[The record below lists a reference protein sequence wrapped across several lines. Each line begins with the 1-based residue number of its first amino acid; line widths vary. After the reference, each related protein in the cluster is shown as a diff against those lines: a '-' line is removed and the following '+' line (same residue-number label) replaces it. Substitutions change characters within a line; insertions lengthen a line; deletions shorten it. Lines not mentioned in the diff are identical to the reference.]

1 MKAEIVV
8 PSSLDDITLEQ
19 YQLFMRIVS
28 EEDSEEFLAQKMV
41 SVFCKIRLSDVFKIR
56 MLDVLEIATSIGEMI
71 QKSCDLTPRFKMN
84 DTEFGFIPDLENI
97 SFEEY
102 VDLDSH
108 LGDWQ
113 TMHKAM
119 AVMYRPI
126 VKTKRDKYDIEE
138 YQGSITYS
146 EVMKYA
152 PLSIVLGSMVFFLSF
167 KGRVVES
174 YPKLFKDGG
183 DGDGFS
189 AEEQFNKQ
197 WGWYNSI
204 YQLAGG
210 NIAKFDEVTK
220 LPLFQCLTYL
230 TYEKQKN
237 EIEMRKLKN
246 RNR

>member
-1 MKAEIVV
+1 MKAEIVI

-28 EEDSEEFLAQKMV
+28 EDDSEEFLAQKMV

-126 VKTKRDKYDIEE
+126 IKTKRDKYDIEE

-152 PLSIVLGSMVFFLSF
+152 PLSIVLGSMVFFYRLRDELLKATLSYL
-167 KGRVVES
+167 KT
-174 YPKLFKDGG
+174 
-183 DGDGFS
+183 
-189 AEEQFNKQ
+189 
-197 WGWYNSI
+197 
-204 YQLAGG
+204 
-210 NIAKFDEVTK
+210 EVTEMALVQRSSSISSGGGTTQSINLLEETLQSLTK
-220 LPLFQCLTYL
+220 LQNYH
-230 TYEKQKN
+230 YSN
-237 EIEMRKLKN
+237 V
-246 RNR
+246 

>member
-152 PLSIVLGSMVFFLSF
+152 PLSIVLGSMVFFYRLRDELLKATLSYL
-167 KGRVVES
+167 KT
-174 YPKLFKDGG
+174 
-183 DGDGFS
+183 
-189 AEEQFNKQ
+189 
-197 WGWYNSI
+197 
-204 YQLAGG
+204 
-210 NIAKFDEVTK
+210 EVTEMALVQRSSSISSGGGTTQSINLLEETLQSLTK
-220 LPLFQCLTYL
+220 LQNYH
-230 TYEKQKN
+230 YSN
-237 EIEMRKLKN
+237 V
-246 RNR
+246 

>member
-71 QKSCDLTPRFKMN
+71 QKSYDLTPRFKMN
-84 DTEFGFIPDLENI
+84 DTEFGFITDLENI

-152 PLSIVLGSMVFFLSF
+152 PLSIVLGSMVFFYRLRDELLKATLSYL
-167 KGRVVES
+167 KTEVMEMALVQRNSSISSGVGTTQS
-174 YPKLFKDGG
+174 INLL
-183 DGDGFS
+183 
-189 AEEQFNKQ
+189 EETLQ
-197 WGWYNSI
+197 S
-204 YQLAGG
+204 L
-210 NIAKFDEVTK
+210 TK
-220 LPLFQCLTYL
+220 LQNYH
-230 TYEKQKN
+230 YSN
-237 EIEMRKLKN
+237 V
-246 RNR
+246 

>member
-28 EEDSEEFLAQKMV
+28 KDDSEEFLAQKMV

-152 PLSIVLGSMVFFLSF
+152 PLSIVLGSMVFFYRLRDELLKATLSYL
-167 KGRVVES
+167 KT
-174 YPKLFKDGG
+174 
-183 DGDGFS
+183 
-189 AEEQFNKQ
+189 
-197 WGWYNSI
+197 
-204 YQLAGG
+204 
-210 NIAKFDEVTK
+210 EVTEMALVQRSSSISSGGGTTQSINLLEETLQSLTK
-220 LPLFQCLTYL
+220 LQNYH
-230 TYEKQKN
+230 YSN
-237 EIEMRKLKN
+237 V
-246 RNR
+246 

>member
-1 MKAEIVV
+1 MKTEIVV

-28 EEDSEEFLAQKMV
+28 EDDSEEFLAQKMV

-84 DTEFGFIPDLENI
+84 DTEFGFITDLENI

-152 PLSIVLGSMVFFLSF
+152 PLSIVLGSMVFFYRLRDELLKATLSYL
-167 KGRVVES
+167 KT
-174 YPKLFKDGG
+174 
-183 DGDGFS
+183 
-189 AEEQFNKQ
+189 
-197 WGWYNSI
+197 
-204 YQLAGG
+204 
-210 NIAKFDEVTK
+210 EVTEMALVQRNSSISSGGGTTQSINLLEETLQSLTK
-220 LPLFQCLTYL
+220 LQNYH
-230 TYEKQKN
+230 YSN
-237 EIEMRKLKN
+237 V
-246 RNR
+246 

>member
-28 EEDSEEFLAQKMV
+28 EDDSEEFLAQKMV

-126 VKTKRDKYDIEE
+126 VKTKRVKYDLEE
-138 YQGSITYS
+138 YLGSFSYS
-146 EVMKYA
+146 EVLKYA
-152 PLSIVLGSMVFFLSF
+152 PLSIVLGSMVFFYRLRDELLKANLSYL
-167 KGRVVES
+167 KT
-174 YPKLFKDGG
+174 
-183 DGDGFS
+183 
-189 AEEQFNKQ
+189 
-197 WGWYNSI
+197 
-204 YQLAGG
+204 
-210 NIAKFDEVTK
+210 EVTEMALVQRNSSISSGGGTIQSINLLEETLQSLTK
-220 LPLFQCLTYL
+220 LQNYHSS
-230 TYEKQKN
+230 N
-237 EIEMRKLKN
+237 V
-246 RNR
+246 

>member
-84 DTEFGFIPDLENI
+84 DTEFGFITDLENI

-152 PLSIVLGSMVFFLSF
+152 PLSIVLGSMVFFYRLRDELLKATLSYL
-167 KGRVVES
+167 KT
-174 YPKLFKDGG
+174 
-183 DGDGFS
+183 
-189 AEEQFNKQ
+189 
-197 WGWYNSI
+197 
-204 YQLAGG
+204 
-210 NIAKFDEVTK
+210 EVTEMALVQRNSSISSGGGTIQSINLLEETLQSLTK
-220 LPLFQCLTYL
+220 LQNYHSS
-230 TYEKQKN
+230 N
-237 EIEMRKLKN
+237 V
-246 RNR
+246 

>member
-28 EEDSEEFLAQKMV
+28 KDDSEEFLAQKMV

-152 PLSIVLGSMVFFLSF
+152 PLSIVLGSMVFFYRLRDELLKATLSYL
-167 KGRVVES
+167 KT
-174 YPKLFKDGG
+174 
-183 DGDGFS
+183 
-189 AEEQFNKQ
+189 
-197 WGWYNSI
+197 
-204 YQLAGG
+204 
-210 NIAKFDEVTK
+210 EVTEMALVQRNSSISSGGGTTQSINLLEETLQSLTK
-220 LPLFQCLTYL
+220 LQNYH
-230 TYEKQKN
+230 YSN
-237 EIEMRKLKN
+237 V
-246 RNR
+246 

>member
-1 MKAEIVV
+1 MKAEIVI

-28 EEDSEEFLAQKMV
+28 KDDSEEFLAQKMV

-152 PLSIVLGSMVFFLSF
+152 PLSIVLGSMVFFYRLRDELLKATLSYL
-167 KGRVVES
+167 KT
-174 YPKLFKDGG
+174 
-183 DGDGFS
+183 
-189 AEEQFNKQ
+189 
-197 WGWYNSI
+197 
-204 YQLAGG
+204 
-210 NIAKFDEVTK
+210 EVTEMALVQRSSSISSGGGTTQSINLLEETLQSLTK
-220 LPLFQCLTYL
+220 LQNYH
-230 TYEKQKN
+230 YSN
-237 EIEMRKLKN
+237 V
-246 RNR
+246 

>member
-152 PLSIVLGSMVFFLSF
+152 PLSIVLGSMVFFYRLRDELLRATLSYL
-167 KGRVVES
+167 KT
-174 YPKLFKDGG
+174 
-183 DGDGFS
+183 
-189 AEEQFNKQ
+189 
-197 WGWYNSI
+197 
-204 YQLAGG
+204 
-210 NIAKFDEVTK
+210 EVTEMALVQRNSSISSGGGTTQSINLLEETLQSLTK
-220 LPLFQCLTYL
+220 LQNYH
-230 TYEKQKN
+230 YSN
-237 EIEMRKLKN
+237 V
-246 RNR
+246 